1 MKGKFRFG
9 NPFVVLDIENNKVE
23 VMIDTGFNGEIM
35 LPETIIGKLNLKQ
48 IGISDYTTASGDA
61 QFTKVYIAKVKLFEK
76 EKEVAVL
83 STSADFSLA
92 GMELFHDCKVVIER
106 NKNIVEIVKS
116 D

>member
-23 VMIDTGFNGEIM
+23 VMVDTGFNGEIM
-35 LPETIIGKLNLKQ
+35 LPESMVKKLSLKQ

-61 QFTKVYIAKVKLFEK
+61 QVTKVYMAEIKLFEGG
-76 EKEVAVL
+76 KEVAIL

-92 GMELFHDCKVVIER
+92 GMELFHDYKIVIER
-106 NKNIVEIVKS
+106 NKNFVEIVKS